1 MLLANV
7 NDAANDFAL
16 AAETGAEPP
25 IGRWVN
31 GRILAVLASPELRN
45 STDVAVGV
53 SVLPAG
59 TSTPRHEHRAE
70 EVAVILSGAGVVE
83 IGAEQVTVRPGSVVR
98 TPPHVPH
105 LTRAADGQP
114 LQVLWIY
121 APAGSE
127 SRWLQDEPEE

>member
-7 NDAANDFAL
+7 NDAATGLIN
-16 AAETGAEPP
+16 AAQTGAEPP

-31 GRILAVLASPELRN
+31 GRIVAVLASPELSN
-45 STDVAVGV
+45 ATDVAVGV
-53 SVLPAG
+53 SVLRAG
-59 TSTPRHEHRAE
+59 ASTPRHQHRAE
-70 EVAVILSGAGVVE
+70 EVAVILSGQGVIE
-83 IGAEQVTVRPGSVVR
+83 IGTQQVTVRAGAVVR